1 MYKYK
6 INNSYTFYVNE
17 GYYWDVKRDCD
28 KRRKTKL
35 SGGARAAQKS
45 CPEMVLTAVPL
56 SNGTIVYSKYFGT
69 GIVRATDSKGIMV
82 VQFAEKTVHFIYPDV
97 IKKGQLKVVQ

>member
-6 INNSYTFYVNE
+6 INNSYTVYVNE

-45 CPEMVLTAVPL
+45 C
-56 SNGTIVYSKYFGT
+56 
-69 GIVRATDSKGIMV
+69 SKGIMA

>member
-6 INNSYTFYVNE
+6 LNNAYTTYVYETYYSEAKRLCDKYRGNNS
-17 GYYWDVKRDCD
+17 
-28 KRRKTKL
+28 
-35 SGGARAAQKS
+35 GGRVLAQRTR
-45 CPEMVLTAVPL
+45 PAMVLTAAPL
-56 SNGTIVYSKYFGT
+56 ANGTKVYSKYFGT